1 MIAMTLPA
9 LSWHIFC
16 KDRINQGVFMKT
28 KLSLVLTVLFFSLSA
43 FAIMPKYA
51 PGQYKIDPDHTRVDF
66 VIDHFVISE
75 IEGRFNNVKGNFI
88 LAKKFTL
95 SSVEAEI
102 AVASID
108 TNAPKRDEHL
118 RSKDFFD
125 ATTYP
130 TMTLKGKHFTGKPG
144 SFTLVADLTIKDV
157 TKEVTFKGKY
167 TGSVKDPQGNER
179 VALNMS
185 SKINRKDFHINY
197 NEKID
202 IGPAVGD
209 EVTIMVRTEGIKTGD
224 VSQ

>member
-1 MIAMTLPA
+1 
-9 LSWHIFC
+9 
-16 KDRINQGVFMKT
+16 MKT
-28 KLSLVLTVLFFSLSA
+28 KLSLMLTFLLVSLSA
-43 FAIMPKYA
+43 FAIMPNYA

-66 VIDHFVISE
+66 VINHFVISE
-75 IEGRFNNVKGNFI
+75 VEGRFNNVKGNFI

-95 SSVEAEI
+95 SKVEAEI

-118 RSKDFFD
+118 RSSDFFD
-125 ATTYP
+125 ASVYP
-130 TMTLKGKHFTGKPG
+130 TMTLRGKHFTGKPA

-167 TGSVKDPQGNER
+167 TGSIKDPQGNQR
-179 VALNMS
+179 VALHMS
-185 SKINRKDFHINY
+185 AKINRKDFHINY

-202 IGPAVGD
+202 IGPAVGE

-224 VSQ
+224 VSK

>member
-1 MIAMTLPA
+1 MKIKLTILLTL
-9 LSWHIFC
+9 
-16 KDRINQGVFMKT
+16 T
-28 KLSLVLTVLFFSLSA
+28 LFLFSLSA
-43 FAIMPKYA
+43 NAIMPKYS
-51 PGQYKIDPDHTRVDF
+51 PGQYRIDPDHTRVDF
-66 VIDHFVISE
+66 VINHFVISE
-75 IEGRFNNVKGNFI
+75 VEGRFNDVKGNFI
-88 LAKKFTL
+88 LAEKFAL

-102 AVASID
+102 EVASID

-125 ATTYP
+125 VSTYP
-130 TMTLKGKHFTGKPG
+130 KMILKGKHFKGKPG

-157 TKEVTFKGKY
+157 TKEVIFKGKY

-209 EVTIMVRTEGIKTGD
+209 EVTIMVRTEGIKTGE
-224 VSQ
+224 VNK

>member
-1 MIAMTLPA
+1 
-9 LSWHIFC
+9 
-16 KDRINQGVFMKT
+16 MKT
-28 KLSLVLTVLFFSLSA
+28 KLSLSLMVLFFSLSA
-43 FAIMPKYA
+43 FAVNYA

-66 VIDHFVISE
+66 VINHFVISE
-75 IEGRFNNVKGNFI
+75 VEGRFNDVKGNFI

-95 SSVEAEI
+95 SDVEAEI
-102 AVASID
+102 MVTSVD

-125 ATTYP
+125 VATYP
-130 TMTLKGKHFTGKPG
+130 KMTLRGKKFTGRPE

-167 TGSVKDPQGNER
+167 TGSIKDPWGNDR

-185 SKINRKDFHINY
+185 AKINRKDFHINY
-197 NEKID
+197 SDKID

-209 EVTIMVRTEGIKTGD
+209 DVMIMVRTEGIKTGD
-224 VSQ
+224 VSK